1 MQRSRRFSNPF
12 CRCCGY
18 LENGAISQ
26 LFWVP
31 VHPWFADS
39 VFIAQGFL
47 KDGSYLGARRSAVV
61 IPLASTR

>member
-1 MQRSRRFSNPF
+1 MQRFRRFSNPF
-12 CRCCGY
+12 CSCCAK
-18 LENGAISQ
+18 LENGATFR

-39 VFIAQGFL
+39 VSNAQGFL
-47 KDGSYLGARRSAVV
+47 KDGGYLGARRAAVV